1 MPKVAYVLR
10 EPKGTRRPQL
20 FRVSNVNSQC
30 GHGFMYFK
38 YEAEGRRLA
47 GEREPERQRE
57 RGERERACVCVRE
70 RERLNQESMSGWLRP
85 GRRFNADHVPTDTSP
100 GCQHNTNMDNG
111 MITTNMPT

>member
-1 MPKVAYVLR
+1 
-10 EPKGTRRPQL
+10 
-20 FRVSNVNSQC
+20 
-30 GHGFMYFK
+30 MYFK

-57 RGERERACVCVRE
+57 RRERETERERE
-70 RERLNQESMSGWLRP
+70 RQRLNQESMSGWLRP

>member
-1 MPKVAYVLR
+1 
-10 EPKGTRRPQL
+10 
-20 FRVSNVNSQC
+20 
-30 GHGFMYFK
+30 MYFK

>member
-1 MPKVAYVLR
+1 
-10 EPKGTRRPQL
+10 
-20 FRVSNVNSQC
+20 
-30 GHGFMYFK
+30 MYFK

-57 RGERERACVCVRE
+57 RGERERACVCVCE

>member
-1 MPKVAYVLR
+1 MRGGSPVR
-10 EPKGTRRPQL
+10 ESLKDR
-20 FRVSNVNSQC
+20 
-30 GHGFMYFK
+30 
-38 YEAEGRRLA
+38 
-47 GEREPERQRE
+47 EREEKRE
-57 RGERERACVCVRE
+57 SLCVCVCVRE